1 MEELT
6 QLYFQAHLCSLFHH
20 SPANSVLKTDIDTK
34 PPETHTRAYWSYWGL
49 LVLLGL
55 VASPFAH
62 YHVQCFDF
70 DLQHI
75 QKPYFLLFFTV
86 PLIPCP
92 SSRSYVRFRPTT
104 QVSYKTNI
112 ISSLILGT
120 CV

>member
-1 MEELT
+1 MEELI
-6 QLYFQAHLCSLFHH
+6 QLCFQAHLCSLFHH
-20 SPANSVLKTDIDTK
+20 SFQLPFENRHKHKTTRDT
-34 PPETHTRAYWSYWGL
+34 HWGL

-75 QKPYFLLFFTV
+75 QTPYFLLFFAV
-86 PLIPCP
+86 PLVPCP
-92 SSRSYVRFRPTT
+92 SSRSCVRFRPTT
-104 QVSYKTNI
+104 QVPYKTNTT
-112 ISSLILGT
+112 SSLILGA